1 MKKTIRWIFSTVV
14 FIACG
19 LLLFAKISN
28 ILRQKT
34 GAQVDMI
41 HSFYSEP
48 KDTVDVLCLGSSHG
62 YSGVQTNIMWNEFGI
77 TSYVLCSP
85 RQSAASSYYLL
96 KEALNYQKPKVVLLE
111 SYYLRSPNLYVEE
124 VTVRQAFDG
133 VRMGEVK
140 QEMIEDLIGDYSWKE
155 KLSYYIPFIAY
166 HSRWSML
173 KDADFNSRP
182 YLRGSIV
189 DFDIYPMENPGVPE
203 TGKDMPETASK
214 YFEMIEQLC
223 DENCIQ
229 LVVFATP
236 YGVANKIESYMN
248 SQMTNV
254 GLETYL
260 AEKEIPF
267 FYYQKMDEVGIDYAM
282 DFRDHGHMNTYG
294 AAKITKHLGNFLREE
309 YGIADHRQDEAYQS
323 WNEDYAKF
331 EEYANE
337 LKAAA

>member
-1 MKKTIRWIFSTVV
+1 MKKTIRWIFATVV
-14 FIACG
+14 FVACG

-85 RQSAASSYYLL
+85 RQSVASSYYLL

-111 SYYLRSPNLYVEE
+111 SYYLRSSKLYVEE
-124 VTVRQAFDG
+124 VTMRQAFDG
-133 VRMGEVK
+133 VRMSELK
-140 QEMIEDLIGDYSWKE
+140 QEMLEDFIGDYSWKD
-155 KLSYYIPFIAY
+155 KLSYYIPFIKY
-166 HSRWSML
+166 HSRWSIL
-173 KDADFNSRP
+173 KNEDFNSRP
-182 YLRGSIV
+182 YLKGSIV
-189 DFDIYPMENPGVPE
+189 DFDVYPMENPGVPKK
-203 TGKDMPETASK
+203 GKDMSETAKK
-214 YFEMIEQLC
+214 YFELIEQLC
-223 DENCIQ
+223 NENGIQ

-236 YGVANKIESYMN
+236 YGIANKYESYMN
-248 SQMTNV
+248 SQRTNV

-260 AEKEIPF
+260 AEKGIPF
-267 FYYQKMDEVGIDYAM
+267 FFYQKMDEVGIDYAT

-294 AAKITKHLGNFLREE
+294 AAKVTKHLGNFLREE
-309 YGIADHRQDEAYQS
+309 YGITDHRQDESYQS
-323 WNEDYAKF
+323 WNEDYAKY

-337 LKAAA
+337 LKTAA